1 MKARTFR
8 AKLQAGGQG
17 GAWVRLQ
24 VPFDVEKAFGTRG
37 RVSVIATLN
46 GNAFA
51 TSIFP
56 NGDGTHHMQVN
67 KAMQRAAGAGAGD
80 PVTASLR
87 PDDGSAPVVLPP
99 ALAGA
104 IARNKAAKA
113 KFDTLS
119 PACRREYA
127 AWVSE
132 AKKEE
137 TRAARAAK
145 AVEMIGAG
153 QKRPSAR

>member
-1 MKARTFR
+1 M
-8 AKLQAGGQG
+8 L
-17 GAWVRLQ
+17 
-24 VPFDVEKAFGTRG
+24 
-37 RVSVIATLN
+37 
-46 GNAFA
+46 
-51 TSIFP
+51 
-56 NGDGTHHMQVN
+56 VN
-67 KAMQRAAGAGAGD
+67 KTMQRAAGAGAGD
-80 PVTASLR
+80 TVTASLR
-87 PDDGSAPVVLPP
+87 LDDGSAPIALPP

-104 IARNKAAKA
+104 FARNKAAKA

-153 QKRPSAR
+153 QRRPSAR